1 MAITRRDILKNLA
14 LSAAATSVLRV
25 VPAQAAEYAHAMIAQ
40 EKKAAAGAYAPKFFN
55 AHEYKTLQ
63 WLCSAIIPPDDR
75 AGGAVE
81 AGAPE
86 FIDLLT
92 SENLEYQR
100 ILGGG
105 FIWLDAECSG
115 RFGSSFLESTD
126 AQKKEIL
133 DLIAYQRN
141 AKRYPELNQAV
152 GFFAMLRNL
161 TCDGY
166 FTSKIGIQDLQY
178 MGNEFLAEFPGCP
191 ALPES

>member
-1 MAITRRDILKNLA
+1 MPVTRRDILKNLA
-14 LSAAATSVLRV
+14 LSATASSVLRI
-25 VPAQAAEYAHAMIAQ
+25 VPAQAAEYAHSMIAQ
-40 EKKAAAGAYAPKFFN
+40 EKKTAAGAYVPKFFN
-55 AHEYKTLQ
+55 SHEYKTLQ
-63 WLCSAIIPPDDR
+63 ALCTAIIPPDDR

-92 SENLEYQR
+92 SENPEYQR

-105 FIWLDAECSG
+105 LIWLDAECTG
-115 RFGSSFLESTD
+115 RFGSPFLESTD
-126 AQKKEIL
+126 AQKREIL

-141 AKRYPELNQAV
+141 AKRYPELSQAV

-166 FTSKIGIQDLQY
+166 FTSRIGIQDLQY
-178 MGNEFLAEFPGCP
+178 KGNEFLADFPGCP
-191 ALPES
+191 SLPEA